1 MNICKP
7 YVIIYEPII
16 THVDCVCTVATQP
29 LCNFIEMSFDRM
41 RKQRN
46 QALAVCAYVY
56 VVFHNDGMQA
66 RMHAER
72 KKHTN

>member
-1 MNICKP
+1 
-7 YVIIYEPII
+7 
-16 THVDCVCTVATQP
+16 
-29 LCNFIEMSFDRM
+29 M

-72 KKHTN
+72 KKTHKLIAQMNRNPI